1 MYANT
6 HGLAF
11 TSTFF
16 VPEVCLMVRVG
27 QFVVSAKFKQTFPLA
42 LMLTFS
48 VLVTGQLDTFVCNQ
62 FTLLNSRAG
71 GTYDVLEEPVD
82 EVLVDG
88 LYPVNLIVARVWQY
102 SLVTR

>member
-1 MYANT
+1 
-6 HGLAF
+6 
-11 TSTFF
+11 
-16 VPEVCLMVRVG
+16 
-27 QFVVSAKFKQTFPLA
+27 
-42 LMLTFS
+42 
-48 VLVTGQLDTFVCNQ
+48 LDTFVCNQ

-88 LYPVNLIVARVWQY
+88 LYPLNLIVARVWQY

>member
-1 MYANT
+1 
-6 HGLAF
+6 
-11 TSTFF
+11 
-16 VPEVCLMVRVG
+16 MVRVG
-27 QFVVSAKFKQTFPLA
+27 QFVVSTKFKQTFPLA

-71 GTYDVLEEPVD
+71 GTNDVLEEPVD